1 MILKRYIP
9 IAIVGFFGSLTLFG
23 WFIES
28 EGIKA
33 FIDDDATQWYDIIAS
48 FAIFLGALNLLKL
61 QFLKVLKQQSGWEYS
76 VVAIVSFFAVFVI
89 GFFMRGAFVVDIPSL
104 DIEETYFTQKSA
116 VEAVNELRDSG
127 DITEEI
133 VDEIETKQFLDIE
146 KKKAEEKEKIL
157 DLAKKELLGLLAGS
171 DIKKREKK
179 IAKLE
184 NNLKEDLE
192 NIDEGEDINFYAS
205 TDNISG
211 SLFIKGVVKPAQW
224 GAHIQTEGGLFK
236 WMFDNIF
243 TPLSATMFA
252 LLAFYVASASY
263 RAFRARNFEATL
275 LLLAGIIIMIGR
287 VPLGSLIPSWIIMYL
302 LVLVLGIVVNTYFK
316 SRELVFSVVALGL
329 LGVTAFFL
337 YLDSTTVVDIFGAF
351 ITGGVISGFEV
362 LGSWFTGWPID
373 QPSIFYLPALQEW
386 IYTVPNLAGARA
398 IMIGIGLGIIVTSLR
413 YIFGL
418 EKSYIGDQ

>member
-1 MILKRYIP
+1 MIWKRYIP

-23 WFIES
+23 WFIEN

-61 QFLKVLKQQSGWEYS
+61 QFLKVLKRQSGWQYS
-76 VVAIVSFFAVFVI
+76 VVAIVSFFIVFVM
-89 GFFMRGAFVVDIPSL
+89 GFFMRGAFVVDIPNTDVQS
-104 DIEETYFTQKSA
+104 TYFTQGA
-116 VEAVNELRDSG
+116 AEEAVNQLKDSG
-127 DITEEI
+127 VAATIT
-133 VDEIETKQFLDIE
+133 
-146 KKKAEEKEKIL
+146 
-157 DLAKKELLGLLAGS
+157 
-171 DIKKREKK
+171 
-179 IAKLE
+179 
-184 NNLKEDLE
+184 
-192 NIDEGEDINFYAS
+192 
-205 TDNISG
+205 
-211 SLFIKGVVKPAQW
+211 PAQW

-287 VPLGSLIPSWIIMYL
+287 VPIGSLISSWTIMYL
-302 LVLVLGIVVNTYFK
+302 LVLIIGILINTYFK
-316 SRELVFSVVALGL
+316 NRKLVFGWIALGL
-329 LGVTAFFL
+329 IGVT
-337 YLDSTTVVDIFGAF
+337 
-351 ITGGVISGFEV
+351 V
-362 LGSWFTGWPID
+362 LGSSMGWPID
-373 QPSIFYLPALQEW
+373 QPAVFYLPALQEW

>member
-1 MILKRYIP
+1 MIWKRYIP

-23 WFIES
+23 WFIEN

-61 QFLKVLKQQSGWEYS
+61 QFLKVLKRQSGWQYS
-76 VVAIVSFFAVFVI
+76 VVAIVSFFIVFVM
-89 GFFMRGAFVVDIPSL
+89 GFFMRGAFVVDIPNTDVQS
-104 DIEETYFTQKSA
+104 TYFTQGA
-116 VEAVNELRDSG
+116 AEEAVNQLKDSG
-127 DITEEI
+127 VAATIT
-133 VDEIETKQFLDIE
+133 
-146 KKKAEEKEKIL
+146 
-157 DLAKKELLGLLAGS
+157 
-171 DIKKREKK
+171 
-179 IAKLE
+179 
-184 NNLKEDLE
+184 
-192 NIDEGEDINFYAS
+192 
-205 TDNISG
+205 
-211 SLFIKGVVKPAQW
+211 PAQW

-287 VPLGSLIPSWIIMYL
+287 VPIGSLISSWTIMYL
-302 LVLVLGIVVNTYFK
+302 LVLVIGILINTYFK
-316 SRELVFSVVALGL
+316 NRKLIFGWIALGL
-329 LGVTAFFL
+329 IGVT
-337 YLDSTTVVDIFGAF
+337 
-351 ITGGVISGFEV
+351 V
-362 LGSWFTGWPID
+362 LGSSMGWPID
-373 QPSIFYLPALQEW
+373 QPAVFYLPALQEW

>member
-1 MILKRYIP
+1 MIWKRYIP

-23 WFIES
+23 WFIEN
-28 EGIKA
+28 EGIKS

-61 QFLKVLKQQSGWEYS
+61 QFLKVLKRQSGWEYS
-76 VVAIVSFFAVFVI
+76 VVAILSFFIVFVI
-89 GFFMRGAFVVDIPSL
+89 GFFMRGAFVVDIPNT
-104 DIEETYFTQKSA
+104 DIQSTYFTQGA
-116 VEAVNELRDSG
+116 AEEAVNHLKDSG
-127 DITEEI
+127 IT
-133 VDEIETKQFLDIE
+133 
-146 KKKAEEKEKIL
+146 
-157 DLAKKELLGLLAGS
+157 
-171 DIKKREKK
+171 
-179 IAKLE
+179 
-184 NNLKEDLE
+184 
-192 NIDEGEDINFYAS
+192 AS
-205 TDNISG
+205 IT
-211 SLFIKGVVKPAQW
+211 PAQW

-287 VPLGSLIPSWIIMYL
+287 VPIGSLISSWMIMYL
-302 LVLVLGIVVNTYFK
+302 LVLVIGILINTYFR
-316 SRELVFSVVALGL
+316 SRQLVFGWVALGL
-329 LGVTAFFL
+329 IGVT
-337 YLDSTTVVDIFGAF
+337 
-351 ITGGVISGFEV
+351 V
-362 LGSWFTGWPID
+362 LGSSMGWPID
-373 QPSIFYLPALQEW
+373 QPAVFFLPALQEW

-398 IMIGIGLGIIVTSLR
+398 IMIGIGLGVIVTSLR

>member
-1 MILKRYIP
+1 MIWKRYIP

-23 WFIES
+23 WFIEN

-61 QFLKVLKQQSGWEYS
+61 QFLKVLKRQSGWQYS
-76 VVAIVSFFAVFVI
+76 VVAIVSFFIVFVM
-89 GFFMRGAFVVDIPSL
+89 GFFMRGAFVVDIPNTDVQS
-104 DIEETYFTQKSA
+104 TYFTQGA
-116 VEAVNELRDSG
+116 AEEAVNQLKDSG
-127 DITEEI
+127 VAASIT
-133 VDEIETKQFLDIE
+133 
-146 KKKAEEKEKIL
+146 
-157 DLAKKELLGLLAGS
+157 
-171 DIKKREKK
+171 
-179 IAKLE
+179 
-184 NNLKEDLE
+184 
-192 NIDEGEDINFYAS
+192 
-205 TDNISG
+205 
-211 SLFIKGVVKPAQW
+211 PAQW

-263 RAFRARNFEATL
+263 RAFRARNLEATL

-287 VPLGSLIPSWIIMYL
+287 VPIGSLISSWTIMYL
-302 LVLVLGIVVNTYFK
+302 LVLIIGILINTYFK
-316 SRELVFSVVALGL
+316 NRKLVFGWITLGL
-329 LGVTAFFL
+329 IGVT
-337 YLDSTTVVDIFGAF
+337 
-351 ITGGVISGFEV
+351 V
-362 LGSWFTGWPID
+362 LGSSMGWPID
-373 QPSIFYLPALQEW
+373 QPAVFYLPALQEW

>member
-1 MILKRYIP
+1 MIWKRYIP

-23 WFIES
+23 WFIEN
-28 EGIKA
+28 EGIKS

-61 QFLKVLKQQSGWEYS
+61 QFLKVLKRQAGWEYN
-76 VVAIVSFFAVFVI
+76 VVAILSFLIVFVI
-89 GFFMRGAFVVDIPSL
+89 GFFMRGAFVVDIPNT
-104 DIEETYFTQKSA
+104 DIQSTYFTQGA
-116 VEAVNELRDSG
+116 AEEAVNHLKDSG
-127 DITEEI
+127 IT
-133 VDEIETKQFLDIE
+133 
-146 KKKAEEKEKIL
+146 
-157 DLAKKELLGLLAGS
+157 
-171 DIKKREKK
+171 
-179 IAKLE
+179 
-184 NNLKEDLE
+184 
-192 NIDEGEDINFYAS
+192 AS
-205 TDNISG
+205 IT
-211 SLFIKGVVKPAQW
+211 PAQW

-287 VPLGSLIPSWIIMYL
+287 VPIGSLISSWMIMYL
-302 LVLVLGIVVNTYFK
+302 LVLVIGILINTYFR
-316 SRELVFSVVALGL
+316 SRQLVFGWVALGL
-329 LGVTAFFL
+329 IGVT
-337 YLDSTTVVDIFGAF
+337 
-351 ITGGVISGFEV
+351 V
-362 LGSWFTGWPID
+362 LGSSMGWPID
-373 QPSIFYLPALQEW
+373 QPAVFFLPALQEW

-398 IMIGIGLGIIVTSLR
+398 IMIGIGLGVIVTSLR

>member
-1 MILKRYIP
+1 MIWKRYIP

-23 WFIES
+23 WFIEN

-61 QFLKVLKQQSGWEYS
+61 QFLKVLKRQSGWQYS
-76 VVAIVSFFAVFVI
+76 VVAIVSFFIVFVM
-89 GFFMRGAFVVDIPSL
+89 GFFMRGAFVVDIPNTDVQS
-104 DIEETYFTQKSA
+104 TYFTQGA
-116 VEAVNELRDSG
+116 AEEAVNQLKDSG
-127 DITEEI
+127 VAATIT
-133 VDEIETKQFLDIE
+133 
-146 KKKAEEKEKIL
+146 
-157 DLAKKELLGLLAGS
+157 
-171 DIKKREKK
+171 
-179 IAKLE
+179 
-184 NNLKEDLE
+184 
-192 NIDEGEDINFYAS
+192 
-205 TDNISG
+205 
-211 SLFIKGVVKPAQW
+211 PAQW

-287 VPLGSLIPSWIIMYL
+287 VPIGSLISSWTIMYL
-302 LVLVLGIVVNTYFK
+302 LVLVIGILINTYFK
-316 SRELVFSVVALGL
+316 NRKLVFGWIALGL
-329 LGVTAFFL
+329 IGVT
-337 YLDSTTVVDIFGAF
+337 
-351 ITGGVISGFEV
+351 V
-362 LGSWFTGWPID
+362 LGSSMGWPID
-373 QPSIFYLPALQEW
+373 QPAVFYLPALQEW

>member
-1 MILKRYIP
+1 MIWKRYIP

-23 WFIES
+23 WFIEN

-61 QFLKVLKQQSGWEYS
+61 QFLKVLKRQSGWEYS
-76 VVAIVSFFAVFVI
+76 VVAILSFFIVFVI
-89 GFFMRGAFVVDIPSL
+89 GFFMRGAFVVDIPNT
-104 DIEETYFTQKSA
+104 DIQSTYFTQGA
-116 VEAVNELRDSG
+116 AEEAVNHLKDSG
-127 DITEEI
+127 IT
-133 VDEIETKQFLDIE
+133 
-146 KKKAEEKEKIL
+146 
-157 DLAKKELLGLLAGS
+157 
-171 DIKKREKK
+171 
-179 IAKLE
+179 
-184 NNLKEDLE
+184 
-192 NIDEGEDINFYAS
+192 AS
-205 TDNISG
+205 IT
-211 SLFIKGVVKPAQW
+211 PAQW

-287 VPLGSLIPSWIIMYL
+287 VPIGSLISSWMIMYL
-302 LVLVLGIVVNTYFK
+302 LVLVIGILINTYFR
-316 SRELVFSVVALGL
+316 SRQLVFGWVALGL
-329 LGVTAFFL
+329 IGVT
-337 YLDSTTVVDIFGAF
+337 
-351 ITGGVISGFEV
+351 V
-362 LGSWFTGWPID
+362 LGSSMGWPID
-373 QPSIFYLPALQEW
+373 QPAVFFLPALQEW

-398 IMIGIGLGIIVTSLR
+398 IMIGIGLGVIVTSLR